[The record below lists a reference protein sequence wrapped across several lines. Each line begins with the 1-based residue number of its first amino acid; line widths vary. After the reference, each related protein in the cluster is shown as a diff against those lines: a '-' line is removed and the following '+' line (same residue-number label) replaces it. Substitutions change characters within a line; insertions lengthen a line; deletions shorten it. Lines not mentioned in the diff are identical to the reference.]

1 MEGTKPLTPT
11 TQPLSQG
18 LQIYASSS
26 HVLSDDFKLAFE
38 SRDTFFGNLTRDENR
53 RNKNLPNHRQK
64 WHRWC
69 LTHLSRISEPC
80 VSRIS
85 LDFWSPWQSS
95 LQLNL
100 LKKISF
106 FFFSFGPKNI
116 SDLLTFLFN
125 SEFWTETDLEPIF
138 LGRDLFCKKTSLLKR
153 GKVNLYYIGI
163 QPNNAAIM

>member
-100 LKKISF
+100 LKFFRFSFFLLGQKISLTCWLF
-106 FFFSFGPKNI
+106 FLIPSFELIPIWSQFFLVGICSV
-116 SDLLTFLFN
+116 
-125 SEFWTETDLEPIF
+125 
-138 LGRDLFCKKTSLLKR
+138 KK
-153 GKVNLYYIGI
+153 
-163 QPNNAAIM
+163 PAC